1 LPIRRKPG
9 ARKRSIRQFFPNIK
23 ALINNHLDVLSS
35 LEYQKDKRRIKR
47 QATLRRKAIK
57 FKSNIKSLP
66 YKNFKKQRHFK
77 HKRTSK
83 NYSPVILPSVDSSAN
98 IEPEDQVNTYELT
111 NSINQVLEFIDIRK
125 QQQLKFHLDL
135 LTSDSTKT
143 FDNKRGI
150 LVYDKPIWHT
160 ISNSQSETCDGMLI
174 FILFHCTV

>member
-1 LPIRRKPG
+1 MPIRRKPE

-23 ALINNHLDVLSS
+23 ALINKHLDVFSS
-35 LEYQKDKRRIKR
+35 LEYEKDKRRIKR
-47 QATLRRKAIK
+47 QATLRGKAIK

-66 YKNFKKQRHFK
+66 YKNFKKQRHF
-77 HKRTSK
+77 KRTSK

-98 IEPEDQVNTYELT
+98 IEPEDQVNTHEQT
-111 NSINQVLEFIDIRK
+111 NSNQVLEFIDIRK

-160 ISNSQSETCDGMLI
+160 ISNSQTETCDGMLI
-174 FILFHCTV
+174 FIRIHCTV